1 MNLSRV
7 SIFLRISKKILSKN
21 LLLVDVLVLESKAL

>member
-7 SIFLRISKKILSKN
+7 SIFLRIRKKILSKN
-21 LLLVDVLVLESKAL
+21 LVLVDLLVLESKAL